1 MLLGPIVP
9 SGCFAMRELGGP
21 VSYSNSEFRCLRQ
34 RRATAPSNKRLKLT
48 GHRALQT
55 SVLPSGHET
64 KRFQLPGHLGRQLS
78 REPLGGEQ
86 IVSHDFPESDWRTF
100 RELRAAALERFCE
113 RVFEELEPLC
123 LDTSKSHHQRYLDLF
138 RLLRDRD
145 EELAHAFND
154 PRRSRM
160 IVQLAA
166 IHAYGLLEPDEL
178 ARFTQG
184 TRDTIESFAKEFAR

>member
-1 MLLGPIVP
+1 M
-9 SGCFAMRELGGP
+9 
-21 VSYSNSEFRCLRQ
+21 
-34 RRATAPSNKRLKLT
+34 
-48 GHRALQT
+48 
-55 SVLPSGHET
+55 
-64 KRFQLPGHLGRQLS
+64 
-78 REPLGGEQ
+78 
-86 IVSHDFPESDWRTF
+86 SHGFPESDWKTF
-100 RELRAAALERFCE
+100 RALREVALERFCE
-113 RVFEELEPLC
+113 RVLEELEPLC

-178 ARFTQG
+178 ARFTQD
-184 TRDTIESFAKEFAR
+184 TRDTIESFAKEFTR